1 MYVYPNE
8 KNKILVFDDDPQRH
22 DNLLTNKMLSFLKD
36 KYRNL
41 IKERNYN
48 INNFRPK
55 IIKEVKGMNYIV
67 LPNYDSFCQRIER
80 IFLKEI
86 SPYYNHKNSG
96 ILSTSKIDN
105 ILCKKY
111 EYSLHF
117 PLKKKI

>member
-8 KNKILVFDDDPQRH
+8 KNKILVLDDDPQRH

-55 IIKEVKGMNYIV
+55 IIKEIKGMNYIV

-86 SPYYNHKNSG
+86 SAYYNHKNTG

>member
-1 MYVYPNE
+1 MNVYPNE
-8 KNKILVFDDDPQRH
+8 RNKIIVFEDDPQRH
-22 DNLLTNKMLSFLKD
+22 DNLLTNKIISFLKD

-48 INNFRPK
+48 INNFRPR
-55 IIKEVKGMNYIV
+55 IIKEIKGMNYII
-67 LPNYDSFCQRIER
+67 LPNYVSFCQRMER

-86 SPYYNHKNSG
+86 SVFYNHKNTG
-96 ILSTSKIDN
+96 ILSPSKMDN

-117 PLKKKI
+117 PLKEKI

>member
-1 MYVYPNE
+1 MNAYPNE

-22 DNLLTNKMLSFLKD
+22 DNLLTNKMISFLKD

-55 IIKEVKGMNYIV
+55 IIKEIKGMNYIV
-67 LPNYDSFCQRIER
+67 LPNYDSFCKRIER

-86 SPYYNHKNSG
+86 SEYYNYKNTG
-96 ILSTSKIDN
+96 ILSPFKVDD

>member
-1 MYVYPNE
+1 MNVYPNE
-8 KNKILVFDDDPQRH
+8 KNKILVFEDDPQRH
-22 DNLLTNKMLSFLKD
+22 DNLLTNKIISFLKD

-55 IIKEVKGMNYIV
+55 IIKEIKGMNYIL
-67 LPNYDSFCQRIER
+67 LPNYVPFCQRMER

-86 SPYYNHKNSG
+86 SVFYNHKNAG
-96 ILSTSKIDN
+96 ILNHSKIDK
-105 ILCKKY
+105 ILSKKY

-117 PLKKKI
+117 PLKEKI

>member
-1 MYVYPNE
+1 MNVYPNE

-22 DNLLTNKMLSFLKD
+22 DNLLTNKMISFLKD

-48 INNFRPK
+48 INNFRSK
-55 IIKEVKGMNYIV
+55 IIKEIKGMNYIV
-67 LPNYDSFCQRIER
+67 LPNYDSFCKRIER

-86 SPYYNHKNSG
+86 SEYYNHKNTW
-96 ILSTSKIDN
+96 ILSPYKVDD